1 MSWVK
6 LVNVASELEA
16 ELLVER
22 LKSAGVMAASRG
34 NDIVGL
40 FGPGFQGRT
49 ARGVDVLVA
58 SEQAEAARELLADFL
73 DDGDEAADESDS
85 DHDD

>member
-1 MSWVK
+1 MNWVK
-6 LVNVASELEA
+6 LTNVASELEA

-22 LKSAGVMAASRG
+22 LKSANVIAVSRG

-49 ARGVDVLVA
+49 ARGVDILVA
-58 SEQAEAARELLADFL
+58 SEHETMARELLAEFL
-73 DDGDEAADESDS
+73 DEDDDMTDEPDS
-85 DHDD
+85 DREN

>member
-40 FGPGFQGRT
+40 FGPGFQRRS
-49 ARGVDVLVA
+49 ARGVVVLVA

>member
-1 MSWVK
+1 MNWVR
-6 LVNVASELEA
+6 LANVASELEA
-16 ELLVER
+16 GLLVER

-49 ARGVDVLVA
+49 ARGVDVVVA
-58 SEQAEAARELLADFL
+58 SDQETVARELLADFE
-73 DDGDEAADESDS
+73 GEAAEADDEPDS
-85 DHDD
+85 DDDD

>member
-6 LVNVASELEA
+6 LANVASELEA

-58 SEQAEAARELLADFL
+58 SEQEAAARALLADFR
-73 DDGDEAADESDS
+73 DIGDEAAEESDS